1 VNKRYN
7 ELDQCEKINALA
19 LTAEIIKL
27 NPEALGNSSAFGE
40 LLDKLEKHAVELSDR
55 FHGKLPPPPPSKME
69 IYGAHSPR

>member
-1 VNKRYN
+1 MR
-7 ELDQCEKINALA
+7 KINALA

-55 FHGKLPPPPPSKME
+55 FHGKPQSHSMRE
-69 IYGAHSPR
+69 IYGMHSR